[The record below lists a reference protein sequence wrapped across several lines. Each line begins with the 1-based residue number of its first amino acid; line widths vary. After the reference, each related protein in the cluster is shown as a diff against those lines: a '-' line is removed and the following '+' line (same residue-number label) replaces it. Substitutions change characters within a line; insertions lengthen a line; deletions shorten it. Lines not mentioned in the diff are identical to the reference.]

1 MTDIT
6 AATEIATATPPTEI
20 ATATPPTE
28 TATAAPPRPT
38 NRWLILVIAC
48 LAQFMVVLDATV
60 VNVALPSIQHGLHF
74 SASSLQWVVNAYT
87 LIFGGFL
94 LLGGRAGDLIGRKR
108 LFLVGTAVFTAASLL
123 NGLAQSSGMLIVGR
137 GLQGLG
143 GALLSPAA
151 LSIITTT
158 FTEQEERTRAL
169 GVWSAIAA
177 GGGAVGLIMGG
188 ALTQLASWEWIFIVN
203 VPVGIATLLATLR
216 FVPES
221 RAALKHRTFDL
232 AGAVT
237 VTGGLVVLVYAIVK
251 AQAFGWGSARTI
263 GLIAGAL
270 ALLAV
275 FVVIERRSV
284 APLIRLSIFRIR
296 TLAVANTVL
305 LLVASGL
312 FGMFFFA
319 SLYVQQILGYSP
331 LHAGLAFLPV
341 TGGIAVGAG
350 IAQQLI
356 RRAGVRNVALLGVVL
371 ATAGMV
377 ALARVPVH
385 GTYAGDLLPG
395 LLPMSIGMGLTF
407 VPITLLATGGVAGN
421 DAGLA
426 SGLFN
431 TAQQVGGSLGL
442 AILST
447 LAASKT
453 TSALNGLHGTVS
465 TAASLSARVS
475 GYHVAFIAAAVML
488 GAGALILALV
498 LRRRHLENINLEQLA
513 PSAAVA

>member
-1 MTDIT
+1 MPDAAERVLPSLDSVPAADSAST
-6 AATEIATATPPTEI
+6 ASPHA
-20 ATATPPTE
+20 
-28 TATAAPPRPT
+28 T
-38 NRWLILVIAC
+38 NRWLILIIAC

-60 VNVALPSIQHGLHF
+60 VNVALPSIQRGLHF
-74 SASSLQWVVNAYT
+74 SPSSLQWVVNAYT

-108 LFLVGTAVFTAASLL
+108 LFMVGVVLFSGASLL
-123 NGLAQSSGMLIVGR
+123 NGLAQSSTMLILGR

-143 GALLSPAA
+143 GAFLSPAA

-158 FTEQEERTRAL
+158 FTEQEERTKAL

-188 ALTQLASWEWIFIVN
+188 VLTQLASWEWIFIVN
-203 VPVGIATLLATLR
+203 VPVGVLTLLATLR

-221 RAALKHRTFDL
+221 RADLQHRSFDL

-237 VTGGLVVLVYAIVK
+237 VTSGLVVLVYAIVK
-251 AQAFGWGSARTI
+251 AQAFGWGSGRTL
-263 GLIAGAL
+263 GLIAVAL

-275 FVVIERRSV
+275 FVVIEQRSV
-284 APLIRLSIFRIR
+284 APLIRLSIFRVR
-296 TLAVANTVL
+296 TLTVANVVL

-319 SLYVQQILGYSP
+319 SLYVQEILGYSP

-341 TGGIAVGAG
+341 TAGIAVGAG

-356 RRAGVRNVALLGVVL
+356 RRVGVRNVGVLGIALATVGMVVL
-371 ATAGMV
+371 AG
-377 ALARVPVH
+377 VPVH
-385 GTYAGDLLPG
+385 GSYAADLLPG
-395 LLPMSIGMGLTF
+395 LLPMSLGMGLAF

-431 TAQQVGGSLGL
+431 TSQQVGGSLGL

-453 TSALNGLHGTVS
+453 ASVLSGLHGF
-465 TAASLSARVS
+465 AALAAGDAARVS
-475 GYHVAFIAAAVML
+475 GYQVAFAAAAVML
-488 GAGALILALV
+488 GAGAVMLAV
-498 LRRRHLENINLEQLA
+498 GLRRRHLEGLNLEELT
-513 PSAAVA
+513 PSAVAA